1 MENAYKRSKR
11 RKAGRSQKNETILSF
26 ERYLKHLVNLGTAAY
41 LQIAKWA
48 IVFCLVFE
56 RSLVVALRI
65 FWIIAH
71 PPNGLKGNFMS
82 CH

>member
-26 ERYLKHLVNLGTAAY
+26 ERYLKRLVNLGTAAY
-41 LQIAKWA
+41 WQIAKWA
-48 IVFCLVFE
+48 IVFE
-56 RSLVVALRI
+56 RSLVAALRI

-71 PPNGLKGNFMS
+71 PPNGLTS
-82 CH
+82 